1 VTLRSDATPVAEP
14 NDRSPTSEPAAPA
27 DARPGRGISRGH
39 VVLGLGAL
47 FLLVT
52 IVMVFPSITQL
63 RTATPGDHGDPVF
76 SQWLLRWEIHSLA
89 TRPRGV
95 FNANIYWP
103 KGNTLVYSDTEL
115 AVVPIAAVVGAV
127 FRWPLAYNVMYLAG
141 WVASLACTYLLA
153 RWLRASRP
161 AAVLASFV
169 FTFAAVRVGHYGHF
183 PMLGAFVVPLSLL
196 LLLRFLTER
205 RWWQAV
211 ALGVCCAAVFLDT
224 GYLAVVLAPALAVVA
239 LGWVIATRFH
249 PGPRFWPG
257 LAVTGAVF
265 ALLSWPLVL
274 KYRAEPDL
282 RRTYVV
288 QTAAT
293 FHDFLQPA
301 EHSLLYSPIEKR
313 LNPLFENRLFP
324 GYLALALGIVGI
336 VAWSRERERQSP
348 SAGAADE
355 RLRRRGRLLV
365 VLGGVPALALAFG
378 KYQTFGSTRVT
389 FPYSWVAG
397 FPGFQSV
404 RAFGRF
410 TVIPVLSLGILVAV
424 AYDWL
429 VTRRTRRAVARVGIA
444 ALLGV
449 AMLAEYKSRIITAR
463 NVVAKPAST
472 VNDALARLPKGPVL
486 ELPMGDPKVFTWA
499 FVEAPRMLLSSIDW
513 KPRVNGYSGYA
524 PPNYQQT
531 VDTLNTLDDGGA
543 ASPDALAL
551 LDTLGVRYVV
561 VRTVPPDGDPKALGV
576 SFEDPGT
583 AAGVLSSLPNDRIAG
598 ATWEPGGLVIRL
610 RPAGGTTAPAPSA
623 P

>member
-1 VTLRSDATPVAEP
+1 
-14 NDRSPTSEPAAPA
+14 
-27 DARPGRGISRGH
+27 
-39 VVLGLGAL
+39 
-47 FLLVT
+47 
-52 IVMVFPSITQL
+52 
-63 RTATPGDHGDPVF
+63 
-76 SQWLLRWEIHSLA
+76 
-89 TRPRGV
+89 
-95 FNANIYWP
+95 
-103 KGNTLVYSDTEL
+103 
-115 AVVPIAAVVGAV
+115 
-127 FRWPLAYNVMYLAG
+127 
-141 WVASLACTYLLA
+141 
-153 RWLRASRP
+153 
-161 AAVLASFV
+161 
-169 FTFAAVRVGHYGHF
+169 
-183 PMLGAFVVPLSLL
+183 
-196 LLLRFLTER
+196 
-205 RWWQAV
+205 
-211 ALGVCCAAVFLDT
+211 
-224 GYLAVVLAPALAVVA
+224 
-239 LGWVIATRFH
+239 
-249 PGPRFWPG
+249 
-257 LAVTGAVF
+257 
-265 ALLSWPLVL
+265 
-274 KYRAEPDL
+274 
-282 RRTYVV
+282 
-288 QTAAT
+288 
-293 FHDFLQPA
+293 
-301 EHSLLYSPIEKR
+301 
-313 LNPLFENRLFP
+313 
-324 GYLALALGIVGI
+324 LALGIVGI

-610 RPAGGTTAPAPSA
+610 RPAGGTTAPAPST